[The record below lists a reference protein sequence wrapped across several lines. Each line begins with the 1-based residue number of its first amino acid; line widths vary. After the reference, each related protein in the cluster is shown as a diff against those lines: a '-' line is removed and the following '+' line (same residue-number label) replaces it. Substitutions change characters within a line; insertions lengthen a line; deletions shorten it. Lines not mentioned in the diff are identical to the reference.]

1 MFKLPAKDPSE
12 IIPISF
18 SFGSEIQT
26 GDSVTACTISV
37 KTFEGSDP
45 NPSALLYLIPNLTQA
60 PTVIQNIQ
68 GGLSGCQYLLRAVAT
83 LESGGVLVR
92 QAVLPVWETV

>member
-18 SFGSEIQT
+18 SFGSELQT
-26 GDSVTACTISV
+26 GDSVISCV
-37 KTFEGSDP
+37 VTVRTFEGSDP
-45 NPSALLYLIPNLTQA
+45 NPSALLFLMPNLTQA
-60 PTVIQNIQ
+60 PTIIQNIQ

-83 LESGGVLVR
+83 LESGGCLVR